1 MNPNQRIVVAALTLS
16 FAGGVA
22 ILNREGYTDEAVIPT
37 KGDVPTV
44 GFGSTDGVRMGDKTT
59 PVRAL
64 NRAASE
70 LDTRYE
76 AAVKR
81 CVKVPLHQAEYD
93 VYVSMSY
100 NIGAAAFCGSSI
112 AARAN
117 RQDYR
122 GACEAILMWNKAG
135 GYDCST
141 LIDGQPNKRCYG
153 LWTDRLKDHAR
164 CMAVQ

>member
-1 MNPNQRIVVAALTLS
+1 MNLQPRLIVAALSLS

-22 ILNREGYTDEAVIPT
+22 ILNRESYTDTAIIPT

-44 GFGSTDGVRMGDKTT
+44 GFGSTEGVKMGDTTT

-70 LDTRYE
+70 LDTKYE

-81 CVKVPLHQAEYD
+81 CVTVPLHQAEYD
-93 VYVSMSY
+93 VYVSMAY
-100 NIGAAAFCGSSI
+100 NIGAGAFCGSSI
-112 AARAN
+112 VKRAN
-117 RQDYR
+117 AWDYA
-122 GACEAILMWNKAG
+122 GACDAILMWNKAG

-141 LIDGQPNKRCYG
+141 PGNKRCAG
-153 LWTDRLKDHAR
+153 LWTDRLRDHAR
-164 CMAVQ
+164 CMAAQ